1 MITIRKATIDDLG
14 AVAPLFDQYRQF
26 YEQAPDLAAATDFL
40 RARIEAGEST
50 ILVAIDDGDM
60 TGFCQL
66 YPIFS
71 SVSMRRAW
79 LLNDLYVVG
88 SARGKG
94 VATALL
100 SAADE
105 FGRGQQAKWL
115 LLQTGATN
123 GAAQALY
130 EKNGWLKEHDLFYT
144 KML

>member
-14 AVAPLFDQYRQF
+14 AVAPLFDLYRQF
-26 YEQAPDLAAATDFL
+26 YGQPSDPGAALDFL
-40 RARIEAGEST
+40 RARMEAGEST
-50 ILVAIDDGDM
+50 ILLAVDEGDAL
-60 TGFCQL
+60 GFCQL

-79 LLNDLYVVG
+79 LLNDLYVRTA
-88 SARGKG
+88 ARGKG

-100 SAADE
+100 SAAAE

-123 GAAQALY
+123 GIAQALY
-130 EKNGWLKEHDLFYT
+130 EKNGWMREYDLFYT
-144 KML
+144 KTL